1 MTKRASIPSNAN
13 FERIWG
19 FFAYI
24 IHSTHYF
31 DMMTDKEKRVQALQN
46 LKQTFEQMLDL
57 EMQYTQDQETIDY
70 LLDQINRINLE
81 IKELESET

>member
-1 MTKRASIPSNAN
+1 
-13 FERIWG
+13 
-19 FFAYI
+19 
-24 IHSTHYF
+24 
-31 DMMTDKEKRVQALQN
+31 MMTDKEKRVQALQN